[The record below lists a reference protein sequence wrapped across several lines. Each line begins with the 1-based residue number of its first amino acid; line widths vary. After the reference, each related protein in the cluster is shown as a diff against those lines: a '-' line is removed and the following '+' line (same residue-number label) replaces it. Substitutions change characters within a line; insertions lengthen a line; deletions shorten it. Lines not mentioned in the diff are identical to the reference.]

1 MLQYVRELVVLVA
14 PCHALWSIDFL
25 SVSFLSFYILRFVD
39 FAVLFEIP

>member
-25 SVSFLSFYILRFVD
+25 FFSSLSFYNLDCVD